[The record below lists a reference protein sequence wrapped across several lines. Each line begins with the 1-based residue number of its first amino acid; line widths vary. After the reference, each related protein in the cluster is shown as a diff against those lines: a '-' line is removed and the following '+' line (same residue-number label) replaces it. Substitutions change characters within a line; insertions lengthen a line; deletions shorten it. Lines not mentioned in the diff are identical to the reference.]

1 MGYFQGMSSA
11 KWWNRKPHTLLLP
24 TETLTQQYINQF
36 PCEKSENMSRGSSTP
51 GEHETS
57 HINAWWSEGKFQLSW
72 LLPWEGK
79 RKLKPTSNIL
89 TCGVAE
95 RLPKGLASV
104 LPESKHWQERV
115 PGWGLL
121 RIKVMVWT
129 RIHSV
134 AIVPPFPPTTQHRI
148 RKPLFLPGEG
158 KSWRVKSDI
167 PSFQGASKGLVS
179 VIPLSEH

>member
-1 MGYFQGMSSA
+1 MKPATLKHGDLKENSS
-11 KWWNRKPHTLLLP
+11 
-24 TETLTQQYINQF
+24 
-36 PCEKSENMSRGSSTP
+36 
-51 GEHETS
+51 
-57 HINAWWSEGKFQLSW
+57 SW

-79 RKLKPTSNIL
+79 RKLKHPSNIL
-89 TCGVAE
+89 TCGMAE

-104 LPESKHWQERV
+104 WPESKHWQERV

-129 RIHSV
+129 SIHSV

-158 KSWRVKSDI
+158 KSWHLSPTFHLFRGLPRD
-167 PSFQGASKGLVS
+167 SFCRSSLRALMVS
-179 VIPLSEH
+179 CILEVPRGHWEQQSGVVWCHSRFSHLENLKTLSRNNLKM